1 MNNAEF
7 IAEIYSI
14 AWSINPDLDEA
25 SSFQEIVAELKSN
38 KEKAIRWDIL
48 QAAFDL
54 PKPDPEPQ
62 LPTFDNSPE
71 RWKQMAQDR
80 IGNT

>member
-14 AWSINPDLDEA
+14 AWSINPDLDDS
-25 SSFQEIVAELKSN
+25 SSFQEIVAEIAST

-54 PKPDPEPQ
+54 PKPE
-62 LPTFDNSPE
+62 LPNIPHE
-71 RWKQMAQDR
+71 HRR
-80 IGNT
+80 IGQL

>member
-1 MNNAEF
+1 MTQAQF

-14 AWSINPDLDEA
+14 AWSINPELDEA
-25 SSFQEIVAELKSN
+25 SSFQEIVAELASN

-54 PKPDPEPQ
+54 PKPELPNIPQ
-62 LPTFDNSPE
+62 E
-71 RWKQMAQDR
+71 HRR
-80 IGNT
+80 IGQL

>member
-1 MNNAEF
+1 MNNSQF

-14 AWSINPDLDEA
+14 AWSINPDLDDS
-25 SSFQEIVAELKSN
+25 SSFQEIVAEIAST

-54 PKPDPEPQ
+54 PKPE
-62 LPTFDNSPE
+62 LPNIPHE
-71 RWKQMAQDR
+71 HRR
-80 IGNT
+80 IGQL

>member
-14 AWSINPDLDEA
+14 AWSINPDLDDS
-25 SSFQEIVAELKSN
+25 SSFQEIVAEIASN

-54 PKPDPEPQ
+54 PKPEPQ